1 VEIIISTKAY
11 RKADLPH
18 LLVPNRTLS
27 FTTEPACIL
36 NRWRA
41 VERYHAETT
50 NHSRKGYV
58 MRNVLMVFLALLL
71 VPAVV
76 TAMDA
81 DKLIITKMAPSSS
94 ELIISLEV
102 VNNTGLTALDIPLEF
117 TEGAI
122 LDKVEFMDRVKGFEF
137 QVANIDNDNHQVV
150 IGLVSMVTGDRPDL
164 AAGEGAIA
172 NLHFRLNGRTSEL
185 EISPIELEN
194 PSHELAF
201 YSNDYSTGV
210 PELKVVHP
218 EVVNASYSGS
228 SIAVPEKFGL
238 SQNYPN
244 PFNPSTKISYNVP
257 GTERQ
262 MVNLSVY
269 NVLGQTVATLVD
281 EPIEPGTHEAIW
293 NANNVASGVYFY
305 QLRIGNQVTTKK
317 MELLK

>member
-1 VEIIISTKAY
+1 
-11 RKADLPH
+11 
-18 LLVPNRTLS
+18 
-27 FTTEPACIL
+27 
-36 NRWRA
+36 
-41 VERYHAETT
+41 
-50 NHSRKGYV
+50 
-58 MRNVLMVFLALLL
+58 MVFLALLL

-281 EPIEPGTHEAIW
+281 ESIEPGTHEAVW